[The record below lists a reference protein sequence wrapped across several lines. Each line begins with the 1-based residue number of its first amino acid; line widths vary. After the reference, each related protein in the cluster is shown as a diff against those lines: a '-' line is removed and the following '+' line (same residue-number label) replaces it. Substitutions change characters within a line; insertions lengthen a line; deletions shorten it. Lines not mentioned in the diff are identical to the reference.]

1 MKGYIAL
8 PADPYDLQERGQ
20 CEPQQIGRMLLENYA
35 TRFLINGRRVI
46 FTSVLVGET
55 IVGATIAVITNM
67 ARFNLMT

>member
-46 FTSVLVGET
+46 FTSVLVGDNRWRDNSSDHKYGS
-55 IVGATIAVITNM
+55 V
-67 ARFNLMT
+67 